1 MKAYS
6 VLMLFVLVISGS
18 ALADSV
24 SCDAQCDTGD
34 KMVSFGDGD
43 AIACACVPEGQGM
56 DETVPNESA
65 ESPGES
71 DI

>member
-1 MKAYS
+1 MKAYL
-6 VLMLFVLVISGS
+6 VATLLVLVGSVS

-24 SCDAQCDTGD
+24 SCDAQCDAGE
-34 KMVSFGDGD
+34 KMISFGDGD
-43 AIACACVPEGQGM
+43 EIACACVPEGQGM